1 MENESP
7 KSRFFVRRRR
17 ANVEGGRVHRHDVK
31 VSAGEQGA
39 LLLRA
44 NAKGISIPRLL
55 VEAALADEAGETP
68 TDRRAVLA
76 DLFAAHRKLASM
88 GNNLNQ
94 IARATN
100 AGRELPVELQEPL
113 QHTMAAIRQ
122 AAARLDEVIDG
133 MPKP

>member
-1 MENESP
+1 MESESP
-7 KSRFFVRRRR
+7 KSRLFTRRRR

-31 VSAGEQGA
+31 VSAEEEAA

-44 NAKGISIPRLL
+44 QAKNISIPRLL
-55 VEAALADEAGETP
+55 VEAALADHAGETP
-68 TDRRAVLA
+68 TDRRTVLA

-100 AGRELPVELQEPL
+100 AGHELPDDLQEPL
-113 QHTMAAIRQ
+113 RHTMAAIRQ
-122 AAARLDEVIDG
+122 AAMRLDEVIDG

>member
-1 MENESP
+1 MDVSLLSTGQFRP
-7 KSRFFVRRRR
+7 V
-17 ANVEGGRVHRHDVK
+17 AILVQHLGIGEGVGIVDRPVVYHFPYRQLDDF
-31 VSAGEQGA
+31 AGLGA
-39 LLLRA
+39 GD
-44 NAKGISIPRLL
+44 GIHLQY
-55 VEAALADEAGETP
+55 AGGHVAG
-68 TDRRAVLA
+68 RAVLA

-100 AGRELPVELQEPL
+100 AGRELPIQLQEPL